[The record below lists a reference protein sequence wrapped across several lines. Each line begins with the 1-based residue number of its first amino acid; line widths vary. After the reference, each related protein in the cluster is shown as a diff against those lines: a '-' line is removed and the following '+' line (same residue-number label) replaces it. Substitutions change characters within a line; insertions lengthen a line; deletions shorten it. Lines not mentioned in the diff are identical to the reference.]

1 MHILQ
6 TKLKLEAEEKD
17 RLEFLNRAQTY
28 KNEKIIEDNLSD
40 NAKAKIEIC
49 NVVINKPN
57 KRYEN
62 IFLKLILG
70 AEIQQTSVLND
81 PKDLVWNQMFE
92 LYIKIKFSKVNNSR
106 ENLYFEICLYDQIK
120 KKEELIGKV
129 KFPLEKL
136 ESQDEFEIDIGIP
149 DDYKADEYLATI
161 KTKLQFIRSYYKY
174 YQVLA
179 TKSENLKK
187 ELESS
192 LNDYQKLYH
201 NLNGIDLL
209 IKNHLDSFL
218 N

>member
-1 MHILQ
+1 MIPKTWFG
-6 TKLKLEAEEKD
+6 TKCS
-17 RLEFLNRAQTY
+17 NCTW
-28 KNEKIIEDNLSD
+28 
-40 NAKAKIEIC
+40 
-49 NVVINKPN
+49 
-57 KRYEN
+57 
-62 IFLKLILG
+62 
-70 AEIQQTSVLND
+70 T
-81 PKDLVWNQMFE
+81 
-92 LYIKIKFSKVNNSR
+92 IKVSKVNNSR

-120 KKEELIGKV
+120 KKEELVGKV

-149 DDYKADEYLATI
+149 DDYKANEYLATI

-179 TKSENLKK
+179 TKTENMKK

-201 NLNGIDLL
+201 NLNGIVLL
-209 IKNHLDSFL
+209 IKNHLDSFP